1 MKYLT
6 ELVCLLVIAIIT
18 LLLRKNP
25 GENLYKYV
33 AGKATVAYEKY
44 APYSFKMVREKA
56 IELGQE
62 FTPRQYLTQVI
73 VLGGL
78 AALVGYFYFYSIII
92 AIVYAIIAIATVPYL
107 AYLRLQR
114 VYSEYI
120 FEQIQ
125 TYTTNVIMEFNTT
138 QSFVKALEGV
148 RDSGILEDPVLSD
161 VKKMIEM
168 SYQNGT
174 IDESIDYFNSKYPF
188 YMVRNMHQL
197 FLQITKEGARDS
209 GQALENMSLDIDA
222 LVEGVLNIK
231 NLVVKNHSNGEKVI
245 RLTKSVEGP
254 VLASDIEKD
263 ADIEIMNPD
272 FVICNLVAGG
282 KINIEMTV
290 NNGRGFTSSAQNKAN
305 LEQNVAGVI
314 AIDSN
319 YSPIEVVKYEVM
331 ATRVGQDE
339 SYDKLVM
346 EVTTNGSMT
355 PEEAMALGAKIL
367 IEHFSI
373 ISDLNSISNIA
384 NIMQEKKIDTMTKTL
399 ETPIEEVEFSVRAYN
414 CLKRAGI
421 HTVQDLVNKKEV
433 EVTKIR
439 NLGKKSLK
447 EVIDKV
453 AELGL
458 TFKE

>member
-1 MKYLT
+1 M
-6 ELVCLLVIAIIT
+6 
-18 LLLRKNP
+18 
-25 GENLYKYV
+25 NL
-33 AGKATVAYEKY
+33 
-44 APYSFKMVREKA
+44 
-56 IELGQE
+56 
-62 FTPRQYLTQVI
+62 
-73 VLGGL
+73 
-78 AALVGYFYFYSIII
+78 
-92 AIVYAIIAIATVPYL
+92 
-107 AYLRLQR
+107 
-114 VYSEYI
+114 
-120 FEQIQ
+120 
-125 TYTTNVIMEFNTT
+125 
-138 QSFVKALEGV
+138 
-148 RDSGILEDPVLSD
+148 
-161 VKKMIEM
+161 
-168 SYQNGT
+168 
-174 IDESIDYFNSKYPF
+174 
-188 YMVRNMHQL
+188 
-197 FLQITKEGARDS
+197 
-209 GQALENMSLDIDA
+209 
-222 LVEGVLNIK
+222 
-231 NLVVKNHSNGEKVI
+231 
-245 RLTKSVEGP
+245 
-254 VLASDIEKD
+254 
-263 ADIEIMNPD
+263 D

-433 EVTKIR
+433 ELTKIR